1 MWIVKQSLRYLLQ
14 YLHRS
19 WYLRSCKDCQC
30 FILENHWF
38 LNIGTKSLGARVR
51 RNQNFNKL
59 WCQKLCVPLME
70 CDYRWSPTPKPLVVS
85 YLSES
90 ESEVGN
96 LSSLSPLACRMA
108 TKVISVETSSLSGTH
123 QSDKIDGS
131 SLMALFSA
139 WLSCFSL
146 LLKQILVATQKIQLI
161 FNIH

>member
-1 MWIVKQSLRYLLQ
+1 MDQEIHPCGQGRIDSVKINPSLLRMRECLIYWPSLLVQ
-14 YLHRS
+14 E
-19 WYLRSCKDCQC
+19 W
-30 FILENHWF
+30 EE
-38 LNIGTKSLGARVR
+38 TKISTNSDAK
-51 RNQNFNKL
+51 NFAS
-59 WCQKLCVPLME
+59 LME

-108 TKVISVETSSLSGTH
+108 TKVISVETSSLSATH
-123 QSDKIDGS
+123 QSDKIDGP

-146 LLKQILVATQKIQLI
+146 LLKQILVATQKIRLI